1 MKQIL
6 AVCAIVILLT
16 MPAWLDAIIIFLLSG
31 FIPVLGVTLGPTTML
46 AVMVAS
52 VILGF
57 SLKRRRVVF
66 NHCTELYDRIE
77 VLIEKRQKAASRPS
91 LPKRRYQEL

>member
-6 AVCAIVILLT
+6 VVCAIVILLT
-16 MPAWLDAIIIFLLSG
+16 LPAWLDAIIIFLLSG
-31 FIPVLGVTLGPTTML
+31 FIPVLGITLSPSTTPAIMI
-46 AVMVAS
+46 AC

-57 SLKRRRVVF
+57 SLKRRRTVF
-66 NHCTELYDRIE
+66 DHCTELYDRIE
-77 VLIEKRQKAASRPS
+77 ASVEKRQKAANRPS